1 MEKKDV
7 FFAIILAVSLFSL
20 SLLLFSQGMS
30 DLSVSLKDGSTVGVE
45 VPLMFPINSVF
56 LMLIMAS
63 VATYCATMFTSDI
76 FSSGKQNLPEAGE
89 YLSDSIVSSES
100 FNDTAP
106 MPELHNSATDISL
119 SVDPVSNV
127 ENPDDTEHK
136 KDLVARVLDGDSR
149 KLYRIIAEK
158 EEILQSELVL
168 ESGFSK
174 VKVSRI
180 LKKLEDKS
188 LIERKPYGNTNKI
201 KVSL

>member
-1 MEKKDV
+1 MEKKDT

-30 DLSVSLKDGSTVGVE
+30 SLSVSLKDGSTVGVE
-45 VPLMFPINSVF
+45 VPLMFPVNSVF
-56 LMLIMAS
+56 LMLMMAS
-63 VATYCATMFTSDI
+63 AATYCATMFTSDI
-76 FSSGKQNLPEAGE
+76 FTSDKQNLPEIGQ
-89 YLSDSIVSSES
+89 YLSDPIISSTS
-100 FNDTAP
+100 FNDTDSL
-106 MPELHNSATDISL
+106 PEFDNSSNDISS
-119 SVDPVSNV
+119 SVNPVSNV
-127 ENPDDTEHK
+127 VNPDATEHK

-188 LIERKPYGNTNKI
+188 LVERKPYGNTNKI
-201 KVSL
+201 TVSL